1 MTELDELKGLRYDN
15 EKYMRLILLEL
26 GNIRIQLRDIERGI
40 SLGHTDNQK
49 TTDAVKNE

>member
-1 MTELDELKGLRYDN
+1 MNELDSYTF
-15 EKYMRLILLEL
+15 EKYMKMVLLEL
-26 GNIRIQLRDIERGI
+26 GNIKIILRDIERGI